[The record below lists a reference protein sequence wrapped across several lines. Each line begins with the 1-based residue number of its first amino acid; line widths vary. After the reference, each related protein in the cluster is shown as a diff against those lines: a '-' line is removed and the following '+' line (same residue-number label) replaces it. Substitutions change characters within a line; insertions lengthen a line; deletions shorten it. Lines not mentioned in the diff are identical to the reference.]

1 MCKAKVHMIICS
13 KLAAVL
19 SFFSQ
24 KILASLSERQFIM
37 PKVQII
43 LFPLPTILLPSI
55 SILGTPFVLVYI
67 PKKLVFHFE

>member
-1 MCKAKVHMIICS
+1 MCKAKVRMIICS

-24 KILASLSERQFIM
+24 KILASLSERRFIM